1 MNKNIFL
8 MLSVLFMVFVGFQFA
23 EPAAAVKVADHGTRY
38 VGPTDHYKVV
48 WKTYQYNNNFL
59 KVVSTIYYKN
69 PNTKKYELNFN
80 SVTTLKKI
88 TKTTLKYK
96 ETRKQFVNPV
106 DLHYAKTKLTAAQYY
121 WRIYKKYW

>member
-1 MNKNIFL
+1 
-8 MLSVLFMVFVGFQFA
+8 MVFVGFQFA
-23 EPAAAVKVADHGTRY
+23 EPAAAVKVVDQGTRY
-38 VGPTDHYKVV
+38 VGPTDHYKIA

-80 SVTTLKKI
+80 SITTLQKI
-88 TKTTLKYK
+88 TKNTLKYK

-106 DLHYAKTKLTAAQYY
+106 DLHYTKTKLTAAQYY

>member
-1 MNKNIFL
+1 MNKKIFL
-8 MLSVLFMVFVGFQFA
+8 MLSVLFMVFLGFQFA
-23 EPAAAVKVADHGTRY
+23 EPAAAVKVVDHGTRY
-38 VGPTDHYKVV
+38 VGPTDHYQIV

-88 TKTTLKYK
+88 TKTTLKYE

-106 DLHYAKTKLTAAQYY
+106 DLHYTKTKLTAAQYY